1 MNGRGHWLGVD
12 AAEYELPGDPVDV
25 LAWAREHAAPEKQ
38 VDAIVASGSRY
49 FHVAPDVGEVELA
62 LRAVGKLIDA
72 KRFAPADIGA
82 VIHVHTQPYSAPPA
96 PRSLPLEVA
105 SAFGIRP
112 MWAASISQLKCVS
125 TTAGLEALDALMAAY
140 PQLNA
145 GLIVS
150 VDRVYGEKY
159 RLRQMGG
166 IQCDG
171 AACLL
176 VTRNSTRNRIGGV
189 AIRNFAPK
197 WYRGPDAVAQVE
209 QEIISYEYLYASK
222 VISQAVKASGVPLA
236 DYGCL
241 LPHNSDVRGWSSLCR
256 AMGIDR
262 EKLFLEN
269 IFRRAHACC
278 SDFAI
283 NMVDAGFDALD
294 RGQHVLAAMLSNMGA
309 FGAVTVHPVN

>member
-1 MNGRGHWLGVD
+1 MNARGHWFGVD
-12 AAEYELPGDPVDV
+12 AAEYELPGEPVDV
-25 LAWAREHAAPEKQ
+25 LAWARENAASEKQ

-49 FHVAPDVGEVELA
+49 FHVAPDVGEVDLA
-62 LRAVGKLIDA
+62 RRAVGKMVDA
-72 KRFAPADIGA
+72 GRFAPSDIGA

-125 TTAGLEALDALMAAY
+125 TTAGLEAMNALMTAY

-150 VDRVYGEKY
+150 VDRVYGENY
-159 RLRQMGG
+159 RLRQMSG

-176 VTRNSTRNRIGGV
+176 VTRNSTKNRIGGV

-197 WYRGPDAVAQVE
+197 WYRGSDAVAQVE
-209 QEIISYEYLYASK
+209 QEMMSYEYLHTSR
-222 VISQAVKASGVPLA
+222 VMTEAVKASGVPLA

-241 LPHNSDVRGWSSLCR
+241 LPHNADVRGWTSLCR
-256 AMGIDR
+256 AMRIDR
-262 EKLFLEN
+262 EKLFIEN

-283 NMVDAGFDALD
+283 NLVDAGFAALE
-294 RGQHVLAAMLSNMGA
+294 RGQHVLAAMQSNMGA
-309 FGAVTVHPVN
+309 FGAVTVHPVS